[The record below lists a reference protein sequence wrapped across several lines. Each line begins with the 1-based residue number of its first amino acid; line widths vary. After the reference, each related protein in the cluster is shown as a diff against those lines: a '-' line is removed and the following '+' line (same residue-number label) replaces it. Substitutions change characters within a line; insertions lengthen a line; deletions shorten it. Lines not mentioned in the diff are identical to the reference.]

1 MELKLIHSCNIADE
15 ISKITFLYRFEKEY
29 GSSENVKILNNYL
42 NELISAQID
51 GYCIYRPDDVDRICK
66 RS

>member
-1 MELKLIHSCNIADE
+1 MESKLIHGCNIADE

-42 NELISAQID
+42 NELISAQIG
-51 GYCIYRPDDVDRICK
+51 GYCIYRPNGVDKICNK
-66 RS
+66 V